1 MEGNTLHLKVGFGKE
16 SDQFFDFIR
25 PALVHQL
32 LGQLEAEGKRRRER
46 ERQDLFFII
55 RGVHLYHGRS
65 EVCSGLHCSGQER
78 QINGSDTSS
87 VLSLF
92 LHFHMASFTSSGL
105 FFLFFML
112 TICPRSCFGFCV
124 FLATVGKK
132 NKKRSRMFKATRQL
146 RRQLKQSSLDR
157 QQQVERRRVTVCSR
171 PSCQAY
177 YCNDF
182 YCFKMSRHTPE
193 TQCMKVISFHCEQT
207 EASLRGNRPMVW
219 PFQ

>member
-1 MEGNTLHLKVGFGKE
+1 MAWGRFTVIYTVRAKRDGGTSRKTKRVSGTSSAVTHHQYCPYFYPFMQPR
-16 SDQFFDFIR
+16 SPHWDF
-25 PALVHQL
+25 
-32 LGQLEAEGKRRRER
+32 
-46 ERQDLFFII
+46 LFFI
-55 RGVHLYHGRS
+55 
-65 EVCSGLHCSGQER
+65 
-78 QINGSDTSS
+78 
-87 VLSLF
+87 
-92 LHFHMASFTSSGL
+92 
-105 FFLFFML
+105 L
-112 TICPRSCFGFCV
+112 TICLCSCFGFVSFGHCR
-124 FLATVGKK
+124 K
-132 NKKRSRMFKATRQL
+132 NSSRMFKATRQL

-157 QQQVERRRVTVCSR
+157 QQQVERRRVTMCSR

>member
-1 MEGNTLHLKVGFGKE
+1 MAWVRF
-16 SDQFFDFIR
+16 
-25 PALVHQL
+25 ALVYTVP
-32 LGQLEAEGKRRRER
+32 AKRDRVTSRETNR
-46 ERQDLFFII
+46 VSKTVFRLQWHII
-55 RGVHLYHGRS
+55 CTVIISTLSNGPVHLTGT
-65 EVCSGLHCSGQER
+65 L
-78 QINGSDTSS
+78 
-87 VLSLF
+87 
-92 LHFHMASFTSSGL
+92 L
-105 FFLFFML
+105 FFLSVFLFW
-112 TICPRSCFGFCV
+112 FCV

-132 NKKRSRMFKATRQL
+132 SSRMFKATRQL

-157 QQQVERRRVTVCSR
+157 QQRQVERRRVTVCSR

-182 YCFKMSRHTPE
+182 YCFKMSRHTLE